1 MQDLSGGSEEG
12 DGWGSLDGRFSFEHD
27 PDCKKRMS
35 LIASHIAVIAELNP
49 LEPVAPVPLFE
60 FSIGGLRI
68 VISNHAFTVLVA
80 AVLLLL
86 LIPRATRSAKLV
98 PAGLQNVVESICV
111 FLRDQMARN
120 VLGSHTDQYIGLLW
134 TTFFFVLTLNLIGMI
149 PTEKIVSLAT
159 GGKWNHVGG
168 PPTANIFVTGA
179 MAAVAIVA
187 TLVFGIR
194 QHGFIGYLAS
204 IAPPVPWWLLP
215 LLYPLELL
223 SMAIRPFTLAIRLF
237 ANIIAGHMVV
247 GTILGLI
254 LIFGKGVAIASVPAA
269 AALSLLDLLV
279 AFIQAYIFTF
289 LFTLYVGSA
298 VSSGH

>member
-1 MQDLSGGSEEG
+1 
-12 DGWGSLDGRFSFEHD
+12 
-27 PDCKKRMS
+27 MS
-35 LIASHIAVIAELNP
+35 LIGPHIGVIAELNP
-49 LEPVAPVPLFE
+49 LEPVAPVPLFT
-60 FSIGGLRI
+60 FSLGGWPI
-68 VISNHAFTVLVA
+68 VISNHAFTVLVVT
-80 AVLLLL
+80 VLLIV
-86 LIPRATRSAKLV
+86 LIPRAVRSARLV
-98 PAGLQNVVESICV
+98 PRGLQNVVESICV
-111 FLRDQMARN
+111 FLRDQMARS

-134 TTFFFVLTLNLIGMI
+134 TTFFFVLSLNLAGMI
-149 PTEKIVSLAT
+149 PTEKMVSLVT
-159 GGKWNHVGG
+159 GGRLNYKVGG
-168 PPTANIFVTGA
+168 PATANIFVTGA
-179 MAAVAIVA
+179 MAAMAVVA
-187 TLVFGIR
+187 TVIFGIR
-194 QHGFIGYLAS
+194 QHGFVGYVVS

-254 LIFGKGVAIASVPAA
+254 LLFHPGVALASVPAA

-289 LFTLYVGSA
+289 LFTLYIGSA